1 VIFDLFQVANA
12 TNRTDIFEITKD
24 AAGFYF
30 FHWVKICVFLEAL
43 YRNKYTKA
51 IWPTGHKRNQ
61 NICL

>member
-1 VIFDLFQVANA
+1 MVIFDLFQVANA

-43 YRNKYTKA
+43 FR
-51 IWPTGHKRNQ
+51 
-61 NICL
+61 

>member
-1 VIFDLFQVANA
+1 MVVFDLFQVANA

-43 YRNKYTKA
+43 NKIIYRNQYLF
-51 IWPTGHKRNQ
+51 HS
-61 NICL
+61 